1 MIEIDASDFLK
12 LADEIER
19 NAAKLVAEITPSMER
34 GAVKIKTAMRDELER
49 QRDTIRQLRK
59 LNDILHREA
68 DEQAATIQQLRDD
81 IDDWRNR
88 YLRAIAGERGKA

>member
-1 MIEIDASDFLK
+1 
-12 LADEIER
+12 
-19 NAAKLVAEITPSMER
+19 
-34 GAVKIKTAMRDELER
+34 MRDELER